1 MLTNNNPENILHTAY
16 EAKMISSGDNSPSI
30 KIKGTKLQ
38 YLLVMLHLGFE
49 SNIMKVVLGWTNEEF
64 EEHINSLEVEGLLK
78 KTGGR
83 YYPTCMVITAT
94 EGKRLYNLCEPL
106 IKPTLKIIEDH
117 SNQIES
123 ISKRID
129 TFNHLSKESYSLLL
143 YSGVLLD
150 FGQINYIE
158 ENYLK
163 KKRPLRNKKRYY
175 YAIQEQELTDKDKE
189 AFGMYGN
196 TYLDLGEI
204 QIGLYGNARYSTLNL
219 ITAGNETFEEY
230 FQNTNTDINYKK
242 KQLVKGYV
250 ATGRQIDLHLNIVY
264 EKLGLYQNS
273 KPVIPVFKSTDLFI
287 LNEIANT
294 ISKDLV
300 LLFKEN
306 DKPLKEYFASSR
318 YSQEITYEEFF
329 IWWYHFFYTKVTEEL
344 IKQGVIITSAQ
355 ENQTYI
361 IH

>member
-1 MLTNNNPENILHTAY
+1 MPTNNSPENILQTSY

-30 KIKGTKLQ
+30 KIKGTKIQ
-38 YLLVMLHLGFE
+38 YLLVLVHFGFE
-49 SNIMKVVLGWTNEEF
+49 SNAIKMMLNWTNDEF
-64 EEHINSLEVEGLLK
+64 EKCVNSLEVEGLLK
-78 KTGGR
+78 QIGGR
-83 YYPTCMVITAT
+83 YYPTCMVITAC
-94 EGKRLYNLCEPL
+94 EGRKLYNLCEPL
-106 IKPTLKIIEDH
+106 IKPTLKIFENYSSHIED
-117 SNQIES
+117 

-150 FGQINYIE
+150 FGQINHIE

-175 YAIQEQELTDKDKE
+175 YAIQEQELTDIE

-196 TYLDLGEI
+196 TYLDLGEV
-204 QIGLYGNARYSTLNL
+204 QIGLYGNSRYSTLNL
-219 ITAGNETFEEY
+219 ITANNEIFEEY

-242 KQLVKGYV
+242 KQLVKGFV
-250 ATGRQIDLHLNIVY
+250 AADRQKDLHLNVVY

-273 KPVIPVFKSTDLFI
+273 QPVIPVFKSTDLFI
-287 LNEIANT
+287 LNEIANI

-306 DKPLKEYFASSR
+306 DKPLKQYFASSR
-318 YSQEITYEEFF
+318 YSKEINYEEFF

-344 IKQGVIITSAQ
+344 IKQGVIITSTQ
-355 ENQTYI
+355 KNQTYI

>member
-1 MLTNNNPENILHTAY
+1 MPTNNSPENILHTAY
-16 EAKMISSGDNSPSI
+16 ETKMISSGDNSPAI

-38 YLLVMLHLGFE
+38 YLLVLVHLGFE
-49 SNIMKVVLGWTNEEF
+49 SNAIKMMLNWTNDEF
-64 EEHINSLEVEGLLK
+64 EKHVNSLEVEELLK
-78 KTGGR
+78 QTGGR
-83 YYPTCMVITAT
+83 YYPTCMVITAC
-94 EGKRLYNLCEPL
+94 EGRKLYNLCEPL
-106 IKPTLKIIEDH
+106 IKPTLRIFENYSSHIED
-117 SNQIES
+117 

-129 TFNHLSKESYSLLL
+129 TFNHLSRESYSLLL

-150 FGQINYIE
+150 FGQINHIE

-163 KKRPLRNKKRYY
+163 KKRPLRKKKRFY
-175 YAIQEQELTDKDKE
+175 YAIQEQELTDIE

-196 TYLDLGEI
+196 TYLDLGEV
-204 QIGLYGNARYSTLNL
+204 QIGLYGNSRYSTLNL
-219 ITAGNETFEEY
+219 ITANNETFEEY
-230 FQNTNTDINYKK
+230 FQNNITDINYKK
-242 KQLVKGYV
+242 KQLVKGFV
-250 ATGRQIDLHLNIVY
+250 AADRQKDLHFNVVY

-273 KPVIPVFKSTDLFI
+273 QPIIPVFERKDLST

-294 ISKDLV
+294 ISEDLV
-300 LLFKEN
+300 LLFNGN

-318 YSQEITYEEFF
+318 YSKEITYEEFF

-355 ENQTYI
+355 KNQTYI

>member
-1 MLTNNNPENILHTAY
+1 MLTNNSPENILHTAY
-16 EAKMISSGDNSPSI
+16 ETKMISSGDNSPSI

-38 YLLVMLHLGFE
+38 YLLVLVHLGFE
-49 SNIMKVVLGWTNEEF
+49 SNAIKMMLNWTNDEF
-64 EEHINSLEVEGLLK
+64 EKHVNSLEVEGLLK
-78 KTGGR
+78 QTGGR
-83 YYPTCMVITAT
+83 YYPTCMVITAC
-94 EGKRLYNLCEPL
+94 EGKKLYNLCEPL
-106 IKPTLKIIEDH
+106 IKPTLKIIENH
-117 SNQIES
+117 SNQIEF

-175 YAIQEQELTDKDKE
+175 YAIQEQELADIE

-196 TYLDLGEI
+196 TYLDLGEV
-204 QIGLYGNARYSTLNL
+204 QIGLYGNSRYSTLNL
-219 ITAGNETFEEY
+219 ITANIETFEEY

-250 ATGRQIDLHLNIVY
+250 AADRQIDLHLNVVY

-273 KPVIPVFKSTDLFI
+273 EPIIPMFKKADVSR
-287 LNEIANT
+287 LNDIANT

>member
-1 MLTNNNPENILHTAY
+1 MFVKYTPEKILQTSY
-16 EAKMISSGDNSPSI
+16 ETKMISSGDNYPAL
-30 KIKGTKLQ
+30 KISETNLQ
-38 YLLVMLHLGFE
+38 YLLVMLHLGIE
-49 SNIMKVVLGWTNEEF
+49 SNAIKTKLNWTNEEF
-64 EEHINSLEVEGLLK
+64 EKHVNSLEVEGLLK
-78 KTGGR
+78 QTGGR

-94 EGKRLYNLCEPL
+94 EGKKLYNLCEPL
-106 IKPTLKIIEDH
+106 IKPTLKIIENY
-117 SNQIES
+117 SNQIET

-150 FGQINYIE
+150 FGQIINIE
-158 ENYLK
+158 KNYLK
-163 KKRPLRNKKRYY
+163 KERPLKNKKRYY
-175 YAIQEQELTDKDKE
+175 YAIPEQEQTDIE

-196 TYLDLGEI
+196 TYLDLREV
-204 QIGLYGNARYSTLNL
+204 QIGLYGNNRYSTLNL
-219 ITAGNETFEEY
+219 ITANNKAFEEH
-230 FQNTNTDINYKK
+230 FQNTNTDINYVKK
-242 KQLVKGYV
+242 RLVKNFV
-250 ATGRQIDLHLNIVY
+250 AAGGQINLHLNVLY

-273 KPVIPVFKSTDLFI
+273 QPVIPVFKTADLPI

-294 ISKDLV
+294 ISEDLV

-318 YSQEITYEEFF
+318 YSKEITYEEFF

-355 ENQTYI
+355 KNQTYI
-361 IH
+361 IY

>member
-1 MLTNNNPENILHTAY
+1 MPTNNSPENILHTAY

-49 SNIMKVVLGWTNEEF
+49 SNIVKMVLGWTNEEF
-64 EEHINSLEVEGLLK
+64 EERINSLEVEELLK
-78 KTGGR
+78 QKGGR
-83 YYPTCMVITAT
+83 YYPTCMVITAC
-94 EGKRLYNLCEPL
+94 EGKKLYNLCEPL
-106 IKPTLKIIEDH
+106 IKQTLKIIENH
-117 SNQIES
+117 SNQIEWF
-123 ISKRID
+123 SKRID
-129 TFNHLSKESYSLLL
+129 AFNHLSKESYSLLL

-175 YAIQEQELTDKDKE
+175 YAIQEQELADIE

-196 TYLDLGEI
+196 TYLDLGEV
-204 QIGLYGNARYSTLNL
+204 QIGLYGNSRYSTLNL
-219 ITAGNETFEEY
+219 ITANNEIFEEY
-230 FQNTNTDINYKK
+230 FQNTNTDINHKK
-242 KQLVKGYV
+242 KQLVKGFV
-250 ATGRQIDLHLNIVY
+250 AADRQKDLHLNVVY

-273 KPVIPVFKSTDLFI
+273 QPVIPVFKRTDLST

-294 ISKDLV
+294 ISEDLV
-300 LLFKEN
+300 LLFNEN
-306 DKPLKEYFASSR
+306 DKPLKQYFASSR
-318 YSQEITYEEFF
+318 YSKEITYEEFF

-344 IKQGVIITSAQ
+344 IKQGVIITSTQ
-355 ENQTYI
+355 KNQTYI
-361 IH
+361 IHQ

>member
-1 MLTNNNPENILHTAY
+1 MFTNNIPENILHTAY

-30 KIKGTKLQ
+30 KIKETKLQ
-38 YLLVMLHLGFE
+38 YFLVLLHLGFE
-49 SNIMKVVLGWTNEEF
+49 SNAIKMMLNWTNEEF
-64 EEHINSLEVEGLLK
+64 EKHVNSLEVEGLLK
-78 KTGGR
+78 QTEGR
-83 YYPTCMVITAT
+83 YYPTCMVITAF
-94 EGKRLYNLCEPL
+94 EGENLYNLCEPL
-106 IKPTLKIIEDH
+106 IKPTLKNIENYSSH
-117 SNQIES
+117 IEV
-123 ISKRID
+123 ISKRIE

-175 YAIQEQELTDKDKE
+175 YAIQEQELTDKE

-196 TYLDLGEI
+196 TYLDLGEV
-204 QIGLYGNARYSTLNL
+204 QIGLYGNSRYSTLNL
-219 ITAGNETFEEY
+219 ITADNETFEEY
-230 FQNTNTDINYKK
+230 FKNTNTDINYKK
-242 KQLVKGYV
+242 KQLVKGFV
-250 ATGRQIDLHLNIVY
+250 AADRQKDVHLNVVY

-273 KPVIPVFKSTDLFI
+273 QPVIPVFRSTDLSI

-306 DKPLKEYFASSR
+306 DKPLKEYFVSSR
-318 YSQEITYEEFF
+318 YSKEITYEEFF

-344 IKQGVIITSAQ
+344 IKQGVIITSTQ
-355 ENQTYI
+355 KNQTYI
-361 IH
+361 IHQ

>member
-1 MLTNNNPENILHTAY
+1 MLTNNSPENILHTSY
-16 EAKMISSGDNSPSI
+16 ETKMISSGDNSPSI

-49 SNIMKVVLGWTNEEF
+49 SNVIKTMLSWTNEEF
-64 EEHINSLEVEGLLK
+64 EDHVNSLEVEGLLK
-78 KTGGR
+78 KTEGS
-83 YYPTCMVITAT
+83 YFPTCMVITAF
-94 EGKRLYNLCEPL
+94 EGEKLYNLCEPL
-106 IKPTLKIIEDH
+106 IKPTLKIIKNYSIH
-117 SNQIES
+117 IEA

-175 YAIQEQELTDKDKE
+175 YAIQEQELADIE

-196 TYLDLGEI
+196 TYLDLGEV
-204 QIGLYGNARYSTLNL
+204 QIGLYGNSRYSTLNL
-219 ITAGNETFEEY
+219 ITANNEIFEEY

-242 KQLVKGYV
+242 KQLVKGFV
-250 ATGRQIDLHLNIVY
+250 AADRQIDLNLNVVY

-273 KPVIPVFKSTDLFI
+273 QPIIPVFKRKDLST

-300 LLFKEN
+300 SLFKEY
-306 DKPLKEYFASSR
+306 DKPLKQYFASSR
-318 YSQEITYEEFF
+318 YSKEITYEEFF